1 MFCVQFPMI
10 NDFGEDRNSYCSFE
24 PKDTAL
30 LQSENGNLQQRINI
44 LTHEVRRD
52 ARDATQ
58 HSFVC
63 LFIRLLSETWIH
75 RAFKQTEVS
84 SSRNHIKRWSL
95 SSCNST
101 SPVVTCQLL
110 KAFGISL
117 AYMIVWLHLSCL
129 STCLLMHQLT
139 WSFISP

>member
-1 MFCVQFPMI
+1 MVFCVQFPMI

-52 ARDATQ
+52 VHDAAQ

-63 LFIRLLSETWIH
+63 LFIRLLLE
-75 RAFKQTEVS
+75 A
-84 SSRNHIKRWSL
+84 
-95 SSCNST
+95 
-101 SPVVTCQLL
+101 VTVDQIC
-110 KAFGISL
+110 
-117 AYMIVWLHLSCL
+117 HLIRL
-129 STCLLMHQLT
+129 V
-139 WSFISP
+139 